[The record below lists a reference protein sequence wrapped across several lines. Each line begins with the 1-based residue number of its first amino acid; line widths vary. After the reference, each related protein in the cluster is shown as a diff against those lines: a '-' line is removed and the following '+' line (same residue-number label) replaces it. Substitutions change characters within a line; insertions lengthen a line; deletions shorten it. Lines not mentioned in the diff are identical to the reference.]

1 MNLKTKIG
9 MIIGIPLY
17 SGIMIVIILLAS
29 IIWIM
34 AKILNL
40 IGTIDSLEWLFK
52 KTAEK
57 ARKLRTKSKED
68 ES

>member
-1 MNLKTKIG
+1 

-17 SGIMIVIILLAS
+17 TGIMIVIILLAS

-57 ARKLRTKSKED
+57 ARKLRPKSKED